1 MENVVR
7 VFSPPHTEDK
17 AAALETFL
25 KAFTEHATA
34 GHWGEKLPVDWWEK

>member
-34 GHWGEKLPVDWWEK
+34 GHWGEKLPVDWWGK